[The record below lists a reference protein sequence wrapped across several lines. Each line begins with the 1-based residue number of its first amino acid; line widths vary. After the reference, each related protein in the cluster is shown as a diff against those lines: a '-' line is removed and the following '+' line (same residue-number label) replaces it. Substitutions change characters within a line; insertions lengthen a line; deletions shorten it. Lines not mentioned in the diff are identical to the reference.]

1 MSNISWIRESRF
13 HQHGF
18 LDGELIDTF
27 SAAFVT
33 VLLLWEG
40 TLAQVCLWP
49 GLVQPTYFVQNMF
62 SIKHFWPAKTSRELH
77 LRQLQIWSYINACIR
92 CCYKPLVV
100 LYHCHWLKGLK
111 NSAQSLTSVK
121 HLNREHVASH
131 RRFPG
136 LTILVNVDSSKETS
150 AYFDRCRSPLLSA
163 WWRKAENRERGLHL
177 KRAKRRE
184 KRLKKWVLLRSTN
197 PVSVSL

>member
-1 MSNISWIRESRF
+1 MVFWMVNWSY
-13 HQHGF
+13 
-18 LDGELIDTF
+18 TV
-27 SAAFVT
+27 SAPFVT

-49 GLVQPTYFVQNMF
+49 GLVKPTYFIQNLF

-77 LRQLQIWSYINACIR
+77 LRQLLIWSYINACIR

-100 LYHCHWLKGLK
+100 LYHCHWLKGLE
-111 NSAQSLTSVK
+111 NSAQSLTLMK
-121 HLNREHVASH
+121 HLNRECVASH

-136 LTILVNVDSSKETS
+136 LDSSKETF
-150 AYFDRCRSPLLSA
+150 ACFDRCRSHLLSA
-163 WWRKAENRERGLHL
+163 WWRKAENRERELNL

-184 KRLKKWVLLRSTN
+184 KRLKRWVLLRFTN
-197 PVSVSL
+197 SVSVFL